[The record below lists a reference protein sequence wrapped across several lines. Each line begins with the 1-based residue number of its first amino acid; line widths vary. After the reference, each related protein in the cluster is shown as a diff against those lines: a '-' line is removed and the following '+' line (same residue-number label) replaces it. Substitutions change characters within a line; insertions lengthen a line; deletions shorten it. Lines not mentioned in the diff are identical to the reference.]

1 MYPRIFLRQISSVLG
16 GSLFNIYIFAFVGK
30 TSVFRYYKYVLLT
43 LSIGLVQ
50 VIIRH
55 PKRRQKVHNNGVFP
69 NFKNTG
75 PAGPKPLNNYSLSCT
90 VQEITCVV

>member
-1 MYPRIFLRQISSVLG
+1 M
-16 GSLFNIYIFAFVGK
+16 
-30 TSVFRYYKYVLLT
+30 YYKYVLLT
-43 LSIGLVQ
+43 LSIRRRRVQ

-55 PKRRQKVHNNGVFP
+55 PKRRQKVHNNGVFQ

-75 PAGPKPLNNYSLSCT
+75 PAGRKPLNNYSCT

>member
-1 MYPRIFLRQISSVLG
+1 
-16 GSLFNIYIFAFVGK
+16 
-30 TSVFRYYKYVLLT
+30 
-43 LSIGLVQ
+43 VQ
-50 VIIRH
+50 VTIRH

-75 PAGPKPLNNYSLSCT
+75 PAGHKPLNNYILSCT

>member
-1 MYPRIFLRQISSVLG
+1 M
-16 GSLFNIYIFAFVGK
+16 
-30 TSVFRYYKYVLLT
+30 YYKYVLLT
-43 LSIGLVQ
+43 LSIRRVQ
-50 VIIRH
+50 VTIRH

-90 VQEITCVV
+90 VQEITSVV